1 MRGTSN
7 KTFKT
12 TVDHIK
18 EITTTT
24 TKMVM
29 KRTETTTVKNLIIK
43 TTINIIKTIINII
56 NTGINII
63 KATTTII
70 KEITNTIKEIANTI
84 KEITSI
90 IKARINIIRIGKK
103 DTQERDMTTIMET
116 MRTTTMINLTTHT
129 ISKNLQISRNQILH
143 KEITI
148 MK

>member
-18 EITTTT
+18 EITTIT

-29 KRTETTTVKNLIIK
+29 KRTETTVKNLIIK
-43 TTINIIKTIINII
+43 TIINLIK
-56 NTGINII
+56 TGINI
-63 KATTTII
+63 T
-70 KEITNTIKEIANTI
+70 KEITNTIKDIANTI

-129 ISKNLQISRNQILH
+129 ISKNLPISRNQILH